1 MKNRADHW
9 RNKRGFT
16 LIELMV
22 VIVILGI
29 IGTIAFVFVLDNPD
43 RARWQKAQTEMAEIV
58 KALNT
63 YHLHN
68 GGQYP
73 DSLDQVADKFNNKVP
88 VNPFTKQPYVYEK
101 TTNGFTLTC
110 YGKDDAPGGEKDADK
125 DIVFTERGL
134 LEDDAPG
141 K

>member
-1 MKNRADHW
+1 MHKRTRHN
-9 RNKRGFT
+9 RGFT

-29 IGTIAFVFVLDNPD
+29 IGTMAFVFVLRNPD
-43 RARWQKAQTEMAEIV
+43 EARWTKAQTEMAEIV

-63 YHLHN
+63 YHLKN
-68 GGQYP
+68 GGTYP
-73 DSLDQVADKFNNKVP
+73 QSLDDVGEQFNGKVP
-88 VNPFTKQPYVYEK
+88 MNPFNKQPYTFEVSN
-101 TTNGFTLTC
+101 NGFTLTC
-110 YGKDDAPGGEKDADK
+110 LGKDDAPGGEKIPDK

-134 LEDDAPG
+134 QDDS

>member
-1 MKNRADHW
+1 MRAKVT
-9 RNKRGFT
+9 RNNRGFT

-29 IGTIAFVFVLDNPD
+29 IGTMAFVFVLKNPD
-43 RARWQKAQTEMAEIV
+43 EARWTKAQTEMAEIV

-63 YHLHN
+63 FHLKN

-73 DSLDQVADKFNNKVP
+73 QNLDEVGDQFNGKVP
-88 VNPFTKQPYVYEK
+88 VDPFSKQPYDYQPGSNG
-101 TTNGFTLTC
+101 NGFTLTC
-110 YGKDDAPGGEKDADK
+110 LGKDEAAGGDKVPEK
-125 DIVFTERGL
+125 DIVFTERGIQ
-134 LEDDAPG
+134 EDGA